1 MMSNKFGW
9 RSALALLMG
18 ACLGLAALG
27 AHAQAAGAS
36 CPPQPS
42 PPTPQQMQEAMAR
55 AQDRGFLWRISKDGR
70 TSHLFGTIHVGKLE
84 WAVPGPKLRAA
95 LMEAETLA
103 LELDPLDPGVQ
114 AALAKPMPPLA
125 MPPALAEQLARQL
138 ARACLPAQVVA
149 AMHPMM
155 QAMTVSVVEAGRDG
169 LHVAFGQEFTLA
181 GFARARQLPLV
192 SLETAE
198 RQMAALIPTDAATA
212 RKLVASTLEQLDSG
226 LARRV
231 LARMADAWA
240 RGDLDELASYEKWCD
255 CVNTPEDRAMVGAI
269 NDDRNPDMA
278 NKIAALHGGGKRV
291 LAAVG
296 ALHMTGPKALPELLK
311 ARGFRVERVDF
322 R

>member
-1 MMSNKFGW
+1 MMNKFGL
-9 RSALALLMG
+9 RSALALLLG
-18 ACLGLAALG
+18 GCLSLVALG
-27 AHAQAAGAS
+27 AQAQAGAS
-36 CPPQPS
+36 CPPQAS

-70 TSHLFGTIHVGKLE
+70 TSHLFGTIHVGKLD

-114 AALAKPMPPLA
+114 AAMAKPMPALTLPS
-125 MPPALAEQLARQL
+125 PLAEQLSRQL

-155 QAMTVSVVEAGRDG
+155 QAMTVSIIDAARDG
-169 LHVAFGQEFTLA
+169 LYVAFGQEFTLA

-192 SLETAE
+192 SLETPE
-198 RQMAALIPTDAATA
+198 RQMAALIPADAATA
-212 RKLVASTLEQLDSG
+212 RKLVASTLEQIDSG

-240 RGDLDELASYEKWCD
+240 RGDLNELASYEKWCD
-255 CVNTPEDRAMVGAI
+255 CVNTPEDRAMLGAI

-278 NKIAALHGGGKRV
+278 DKIAALHGQGKRV

-296 ALHMTGPKALPELLK
+296 ALHMTGPKALTELLK